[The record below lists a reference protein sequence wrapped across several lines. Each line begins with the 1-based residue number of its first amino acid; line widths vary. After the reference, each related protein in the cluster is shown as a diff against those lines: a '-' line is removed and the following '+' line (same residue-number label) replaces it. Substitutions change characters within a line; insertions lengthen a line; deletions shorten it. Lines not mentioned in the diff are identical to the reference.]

1 MANLLAN
8 GMAWLNDQLAEHV
21 AVTMR
26 FHRKGQS
33 CEVRVIPRKPV
44 TPPISPGGAPINPSI
59 YERDL
64 DVRLADL
71 ASVLGTT
78 MPSSFDYFT
87 EVVSGRT
94 VVYKITQPIGGGPR
108 FDWVNGD
115 RGPEAR
121 ILIHTKQT
129 GVSTGEGGLK
139 LGKQAVA
146 GNGALS

>member
-1 MANLLAN
+1 MSNLLAD
-8 GMAWLNDQLAEHV
+8 GLAWLNEQLAEHA

-33 CEVRVIPRKPV
+33 VEVKVLPRKPA
-44 TPPISPGGAPINPSI
+44 TPPIAPGGAPLNPSI

-78 MPSSFDYFT
+78 MPSSRDYFT
-87 EVVSGRT
+87 EVIGGRT
-94 VVYKITQPIGGGPR
+94 FVYKITEPMGGGPR

-115 RGPEAR
+115 RGPNAR

-129 GVSTGEGGLK
+129 GIASGEGSLGL
-139 LGKQAVA
+139 
-146 GNGALS
+146 GALAMAGVGILT